1 MVKKYITWV
10 APTSQEAFTHT
21 EVWKSEN
28 QGVSWTEF
36 AATNDPNYG
45 TAGIVIANSY
55 AVDLL
60 GDSGHWYKIRFY
72 DNVNTVWGDYS
83 DVMTGSDFR
92 GYCTITDVRNFTNVQ
107 SGEYSDSAIQMMID
121 MITKSIDTF
130 TNRTWQ
136 GIQTDTDVY
145 YDGNGTNFLTLDDND
160 VRSVTSLAI
169 DDTGDGTY
177 TSITSTYFHVY
188 TDRSGILL
196 NSKAEVT
203 RFPNKRRSV
212 KISYT
217 YGVADPTEDVRHL
230 AILLVANMMKVDATR
245 TAMIDELKQGL
256 IIGAYTNTEVGAC
269 EGSGY

>member
-107 SGEYSDSAIQMMID
+107 SGEYSDATIQTMID
-121 MITKSIDTF
+121 MITKSTDTF

-136 GIQTDTDVY
+136 GTITETDRY
-145 YDGNGTNFLTLDDND
+145 YDGNDSNFIILDEND
-160 VRSVTSLAI
+160 LGSVSSLAI
-169 DDTGDGTY
+169 DEDGEGTY
-177 TSITSTYFHVY
+177 TAISSAYIHLY
-188 TDRSGILL
+188 TDRAGVLL
-196 NSKAEVT
+196 DDDAEVT
-203 RFPNKRRSV
+203 KFPNRRRSV
-212 KISYT
+212 KITYT
-217 YGVADPTEDVRHL
+217 YGNSSPTEDVRHL
-230 AILLVANMMKVDATR
+230 AILLVANMMKMDSTR
-245 TAMIDELKQGL
+245 TAMIAELKAGL
-256 IIGAYTNTEVGAC
+256 IVGTYENTPTGVCPDSAY
-269 EGSGY
+269 